1 MSEPIAYLVNDSI
14 KVPFYKNRVVGLG
27 RLPVEKKSGRVDRI
41 QINNKHISS
50 THCYIWHVQ
59 FDTNT
64 SSICYLQDMSS
75 NYCYVNNIPV
85 GKLKFT
91 VLRHGDVIK
100 LHDEIGFKYVQ
111 VSPKTINQKDYTVIK
126 DWTILP
132 DVIGVGTF
140 GKVQIAF
147 RKGNSRAFYAV
158 KTVKYSEH
166 KSKNKLEHDILRT
179 INHPNIIKIKQS
191 IVDVKSGLMKIFQEL
206 AIGGDMFSYLS
217 QDNEVLQGLPE
228 GEAVV
233 ALYQICRA
241 LQYLHQNGIVH
252 RDLKLDN
259 ILIMGAPVKFPRL
272 AIGDFGIAKQ
282 NLVQLNRTSKK
293 TGNFLMQTIV
303 GTAEYAAPEIN
314 LERNIKRREAN
325 KYIDDFFAN
334 NRDQEI
340 SINHYYT
347 EKVDTWSLGVVG
359 HILFSGISPFYS
371 SEVAEIIK
379 KSRVG
384 TINLDNKKWALVS
397 DISKKFI
404 KKCLSVD
411 STNRYSIDECMK
423 SGIFTHGSRSYAI
436 KALMRELNIPTEE

>member
-14 KVPFYKNRVVGLG
+14 KVPLYKNRVVGLG
-27 RLPVEKKSGRVDRI
+27 RLPVEKKSSRVDRI
-41 QINNKHISS
+41 QINNKHISN

-64 SSICYLQDMSS
+64 SSICYLQDLSS
-75 NYCYVNNIPV
+75 NSCYVNSKPV
-85 GKLKFT
+85 GKLKFAI
-91 VLRHGDVIK
+91 LRHGDIIK
-100 LHDEIGFKYVQ
+100 LHNEIGFKYIETY
-111 VSPKTINQKDYTVIK
+111 PKRLNQKDFVHVK

-147 RKGNSRAFYAV
+147 KKNNSKAFYAV
-158 KTVKYSEH
+158 KTVKYSED

-179 INHPNIIKIKQS
+179 IDHPNIIKIKQS
-191 IVDVKSGLMKIFQEL
+191 IIDVKSGLMKMFQEL

-217 QDNEVLQGLPE
+217 QDNDVLQGLPE

-233 ALYQICRA
+233 ALYQICRG
-241 LQYLHQNGIVH
+241 LQYLHHNGIVH

-282 NLVQLNRTSKK
+282 NLVQTNRTSKK
-293 TGNFLMQTIV
+293 AGNFLMQTLV

-314 LERNIKRREAN
+314 LEKNIKRREAN

-334 NRDQEI
+334 NKDQEYFD
-340 SINHYYT
+340 NRFYT

-371 SEVAEIIK
+371 AEVADIIK
-379 KSRVG
+379 KSRIG

-397 DISKKFI
+397 DISKNFI
-404 KKCLSVD
+404 KKCLSVNPE
-411 STNRYSIDECMK
+411 NRYSIDECMK
-423 SGIFTHGSRSYAI
+423 SGMFTSGSRSAVI
-436 KALMRELNIPTEE
+436 KALMKELAISSDD